1 MQTFITLRNTRA
13 ITRFRALFTRTL
25 LPATLLATFC
35 IPAHSEDTNAAKE
48 TGITESATPQETA
61 TQPAAPAE
69 AEQKS
74 EHVLRALLTTGIENR
89 EPVDEIV
96 SLDKNRERIY
106 FFTEL
111 TGLKGK
117 IIKHRWEFQD
127 KIMGVVNFNVGS
139 DHWRCYSSKNLSPEW
154 TGIWTVTIVDEKDNV
169 LTQTY
174 FEVTE

>member
-1 MQTFITLRNTRA
+1 MQTSITLRNTRA
-13 ITRFRALFTRTL
+13 ITPIWALFTRTL
-25 LPATLLATFC
+25 LPATLLAAFW
-35 IPAHSEDTNAAKE
+35 IPAHSEETNPTTEAN
-48 TGITESATPQETA
+48 TTESTVPQETA
-61 TQPAAPAE
+61 MQPAMPAK

-117 IIKHRWEFQD
+117 VIKHRWEFQD
-127 KIMGVVNFNVGS
+127 KVMGVVNFNVGS
-139 DHWRCYSSKNLSPEW
+139 DQWRCYSSKNLSPEW

>member
-1 MQTFITLRNTRA
+1 MQTSITPRNTRA
-13 ITRFRALFTRTL
+13 ITQFSALFTGI
-25 LPATLLATFC
+25 LLATVWV
-35 IPAHSEDTNAAKE
+35 PAHSEETNPATEAV
-48 TGITESATPQETA
+48 TTESTA
-61 TQPAAPAE
+61 SQQAVAQSAAPAE

-111 TGLKGK
+111 TGMKGK
-117 IIKHRWEFQD
+117 VIKHRWEFQD
-127 KIMGVVNFNVGS
+127 KVMGVVNFNVGS
-139 DHWRCYSSKNLSPEW
+139 DQWRCYSSKNLSPEW